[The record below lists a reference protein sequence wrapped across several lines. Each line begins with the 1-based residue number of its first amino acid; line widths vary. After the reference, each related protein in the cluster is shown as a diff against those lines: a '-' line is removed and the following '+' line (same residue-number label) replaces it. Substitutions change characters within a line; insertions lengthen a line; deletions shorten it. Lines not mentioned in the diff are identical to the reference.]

1 MSDTLLEGGNIFKDV
16 EKNPLTKRIDR
27 ADVDPTIKWL
37 EGILDISLI
46 DNKLGTTGKK
56 PTSGDLDLAV
66 DESEHSKEEVYAKL
80 KIWAKQNHPEDKL
93 RSWVAK
99 SGISVHLRTPING
112 DDSQGFVQ
120 TDLMFGNPTY
130 MAWSSQ
136 GEPGDQYRGQH
147 RMILLNS
154 IASAKGY
161 KWSGFGGLTNRET
174 GVKTTD
180 IAEITNILL
189 GPEGDSDDL
198 TTIPRILSAIQ
209 NDPNYDQL
217 VAMAVETFPRFGVEF
232 PKGPGMVTEA
242 RKGDP
247 RIQHAEDVVF
257 WEGSQGALRV
267 LSLLRGLGTP
277 KGRETTTVKWDGS
290 PAVIFGRDQNGDF
303 ILTDKSG
310 FYAKGYNGKAKSAEE
325 LKSMFLDTRM
335 RAKGKEPSAGYQEFA
350 NNMAAAFP
358 IYEKAVPEDHR
369 GFFFGDLLYYTTPP
383 VVDGR
388 FKFKPNIVTYLIDT
402 DSEFGKRIEKSTSGV
417 VVHLEVDLE
426 GNKVRLQNADIF
438 QGEDLYVLPPVST
451 QELEVDVDTSALD
464 RVENVV
470 KKNSKAID
478 ELLDSDTLRARKI
491 SNFANLLYSYLN
503 SKVDTG
509 LTSLGND
516 FLEWA
521 DNKNFSDSK
530 KRNLRSY
537 VEENKPAF
545 EALWQVVGLTMKV
558 KDDIIRQLEE
568 QEAPVQAFIG
578 DIEGGEGYVTASPA
592 GSVKLVD
599 RSAFT
604 KANRSVV
611 RETIVKRV
619 REIISERTDLPN
631 SIVKSVMKY
640 FFDVGDKM
648 DLLREVSDTDPTLIK
663 EVSRLV
669 SFRTSILN
677 EVTGEIEQ
685 QADNFGDSAD
695 GFTEKRKV
703 AIIPGAFKP
712 PHKGHL
718 AMVEHYADLVDQVYI
733 FISPLT
739 RGALSKEEAVVGF
752 GDSRK
757 IWNVYLENAGLQ
769 NKVTVLD
776 NPSQFNSPVQMAYE
790 FSENKKDDPDLAQ
803 VGDEILFGASV
814 KEDKYGKPDWVR
826 FKGASKYVRLGAK
839 AAGVELHASPSY
851 FEGLSAT
858 NFRQALFKKDF
869 SKIKTFLP
877 DGVEPEEI
885 LNIFNI
891 KIDKETPS
899 EESINEVIMQ
909 LVRESLD
916 EMSSM
921 ANGAIAIS
929 SGKVDEEV
937 LEEEEEDDDE
947 VIEEILNY
955 LLGKGVIL

>member
-1 MSDTLLEGGNIFKDV
+1 MSDILLEGGNIFKDA

-37 EGILDISLI
+37 EDILDISLI

-66 DESEHSKEEVYAKL
+66 DESKHSKEDVYAKL
-80 KIWAKQNHPEDKL
+80 KVWAKQNHPEDKL

-120 TDLMFGNPTY
+120 TDLMFGDPQY

-154 IASAKGY
+154 IATAKGY

-174 GVKTTD
+174 GTKTTD
-180 IAEITNILL
+180 VAEITNILL
-189 GPEGDSDDL
+189 GPGGNPDDL
-198 TTIPRILSAIQ
+198 TTIPRILAAIQ
-209 NDPNYDQL
+209 DDPNYDEL
-217 VAMAVETFPRFGVEF
+217 VAMAVETFPRFGVKF
-232 PKGPGMVTEA
+232 PQGPGMVTEA

-267 LSLLRGLGTP
+267 LNLLRGLGTP

-310 FYAKGYNGKAKSAEE
+310 FYAKGYDGKAKSAEE

-350 NNMAAAFP
+350 NNMATVFP

-369 GFFFGDLLYYTTPP
+369 GFFFGDLLYYATPP

-388 FKFKPNIVTYLIDT
+388 FKFKPNIVTYLIDA

-578 DIEGGEGYVTASPA
+578 DIEGGEGYVTASPD

-663 EVSRLV
+663 EVSRL
-669 SFRTSILN
+669 SSLKYSILS
-677 EVTGEIEQ
+677 EASVGMLDHGDEIGETE
-685 QADNFGDSAD
+685 D
-695 GFTEKRKV
+695 GTKLNRKV
-703 AIIPGAFKP
+703 AVVPGAFKP

-718 AMVEHYADLVDQVYI
+718 EMVEHYADLADEVVVMV
-733 FISPLT
+733 SPLPRKT
-739 RGALSKEEAVVGF
+739 PSGVGIGFEVSKA
-752 GDSRK
+752 
-757 IWNVYLENAGLQ
+757 IWDIYLRDAGLSD
-769 NKVTVLD
+769 KVKVIK
-776 NPSQFNSPVQMAYE
+776 SAVNSPVSATYK
-790 FSENKKDDPDLAQ
+790 FVENPDDDPSMAQPGDLIIPGCSTKG
-803 VGDEILFGASV
+803 GDES
-814 KEDKYGKPDWVR
+814 R
-826 FKGASKYVRLGAK
+826 FKANFEKYARD
-839 AAGVELHASPSY
+839 GVGIANPIACAFIADGEA
-851 FEGLSAT
+851 LSARDFRAALDSKAGLEKFVPSNT
-858 NFRQALFKKDF
+858 NPADIL
-869 SKIKTFLP
+869 SIL
-877 DGVEPEEI
+877 GVPLENTDSIQELI
-885 LNIFNI
+885 MKLTR
-891 KIDKETPS
+891 ET
-899 EESINEVIMQ
+899 V
-909 LVRESLD
+909 D

-921 ANGAIAIS
+921 AGGAVAIS
-929 SGKVDEEV
+929 PSKV
-937 LEEEEEDDDE
+937 EEEEALEDDDE

>member
-1 MSDTLLEGGNIFKDV
+1 MTDTLVEGGNVFKDA
-16 EKNPLTKRIDR
+16 EKNPLTQRINR

-37 EGILDISLI
+37 EGILGFSLI

-66 DESEHSKEEVYAKL
+66 DESKHSKDEVYAKL
-80 KIWAKQNHPEDKL
+80 KAWAKENHPEDRL
-93 RSWVAK
+93 RTWVAK

-120 TDLMFGNPTY
+120 TDLMFGDPKY

-161 KWSGFGGLTNRET
+161 KWSGFGGLTSRAT
-174 GVKTTD
+174 GDKTTD
-180 IAEITNILL
+180 IGEITTILL
-189 GPEGDSDDL
+189 GGDGSPDDL
-198 TTIPRILSAIQ
+198 TTIPKILAAIKD
-209 NDPNYDQL
+209 DPNYDEL

-232 PKGPGMVTEA
+232 PQKPGMVTEA

-267 LSLLRGLGTP
+267 LDLLRSLGTSE
-277 KGRETTTVKWDGS
+277 GRQATTIKWDGS

-310 FYAKGYNGKAKSAEE
+310 FYAKGYDGKAKSPEE

-335 RAKGKEPSAGYQEFA
+335 RAKGKEPSAGYVDFA
-350 NNMAAAFP
+350 NNMASAFP
-358 IYEKAVPEDHR
+358 IYEKAVPQDHR
-369 GFFFGDLLYYTTPP
+369 GFFFGDLLYYKTPP
-383 VVDGR
+383 VENGR
-388 FKFKPNIVTYLIDT
+388 FKFKPNIVTYLIDV
-402 DSEFGKRIEKSTSGV
+402 DSEFGERIAKSTSGV

-426 GNKVRLQNADIF
+426 GNKVPLQSTDIF
-438 QGEDLYVLPPVST
+438 QGEDLYVLPPIST
-451 QELEVDVDTSALD
+451 QELEVDIDTSALD
-464 RVENVV
+464 RVENIV
-470 KKNSKAID
+470 KKNSQAID
-478 ELLDSDTLRARKI
+478 ELLDSDTLRSRKI

-516 FLEWA
+516 FLDWA
-521 DNKNFSDSK
+521 DSKNFSDSK
-530 KRNLRSY
+530 KKNLRSY
-537 VEENKPAF
+537 VEENKAAF
-545 EALWQVVGLTMKV
+545 EALWQVVDLTMKV
-558 KDDIIRQLEE
+558 KDDIIRQLEA

-578 DIEGGEGYVTASPA
+578 DVEGGEGYVTASPG

-604 KANRSVV
+604 KANRAVV
-611 RETIVKRV
+611 REAIVRRV
-619 REIISERTDLPN
+619 REILSERTNLPN
-631 SIVKSVMKY
+631 SIIKSVMKY

-663 EVSRLV
+663 EVSILT
-669 SFRTSILN
+669 SSKTSILN
-677 EVTGEIEQ
+677 EVMDEIEQ
-685 QADNFGDSAD
+685 QADNFADSAD
-695 GFTEKRKV
+695 GFTLKRRV
-703 AIIPGAFKP
+703 AIVPGAFKP

-718 AMVEHYADLVDQVYI
+718 AMVEHYADLVDQVYV

-739 RGALSKEEAVVGF
+739 RGAPNKEEAVVGF
-752 GDSRK
+752 GDSRE

-776 NPSQFNSPVQMAYE
+776 SPSQFNSPVQMAYE
-790 FSENKKDDPDLAQ
+790 FSENKKDDTDLAQ
-803 VGDEILFGASV
+803 VGDEIFFGASV

-826 FKGASKYVRLGAK
+826 FKSASKYVRPGAK
-839 AAGVELHASPSY
+839 AADVELYASPSY

-858 NFRQALFKKDF
+858 NFRQSLFKKDF

-885 LNIFNI
+885 LNILNI
-891 KIDKETPS
+891 KIDKETSS
-899 EESINEVIMQ
+899 EESISEIIMR

-921 ANGAIAIS
+921 AGGNVAFS
-929 SGKVDEEV
+929 PGKVDEEEV
-937 LEEEEEDDDE
+937 LEEEEEDE
-947 VIEEILNY
+947 VIEEVLNY
-955 LLGKGVIL
+955 LLGKGVLS